1 VVTLQGRQSNAEGKG
16 HVSIR
21 DLVKNSLR
29 MRPDRIVVGECRGGE
44 AIDMLQ
50 AMNTGHDGS
59 MTTIHANSPADVI
72 LRLEVLVQQ
81 NADTRLPVESI
92 HRQIVSAVDLIVQLR
107 MVSSAGGK
115 KRAVTQIAEVVDV
128 EEDGG
133 VRILPL
139 FARGET
145 GANELRATGYLPTFI
160 GDLVSSGLIEDPV
173 QIVSDEL

>member
-1 VVTLQGRQSNAEGKG
+1 
-16 HVSIR
+16 
-21 DLVKNSLR
+21 
-29 MRPDRIVVGECRGGE
+29 
-44 AIDMLQ
+44 
-50 AMNTGHDGS
+50 
-59 MTTIHANSPADVI
+59 MTTIHANTPADVI

-107 MVSSAGGK
+107 AVASAGGK
-115 KRAVTQIAEVVDV
+115 KRAVTEIAEVVDV

-145 GANELRATGYLPTFI
+145 GAGELRPTGHLPTFI
-160 GDLVSSGLIEDPV
+160 GDLMSSGLIDDPV
-173 QIVSDEL
+173 RIVSDVL